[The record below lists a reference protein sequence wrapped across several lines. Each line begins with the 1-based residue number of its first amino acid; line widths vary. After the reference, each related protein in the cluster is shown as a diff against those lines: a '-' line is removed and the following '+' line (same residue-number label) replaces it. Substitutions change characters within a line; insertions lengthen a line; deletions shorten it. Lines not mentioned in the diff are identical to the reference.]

1 MQETFRQFWWLI
13 FPLSWFVFGA
23 YQSWLSYKANRDT
36 LDLIK
41 TYAQSGREPP
51 PELLAKLNKRW
62 NDGNGLNDPDEED
75 EDDRAHRRYH
85 RRRYRRY
92 HGWSRVALFGCLCAG
107 FAFAA
112 MTGLYGEASQAF
124 IIVAFVMGALAVS
137 SVVAILVDRGP
148 RL

>member
-1 MQETFRQFWWLI
+1 MEDLFRSYWWLI

-23 YQSWLSYKANRDT
+23 YQSWLSYRANRDT

-41 TYAQSGREPP
+41 TYAEAGREPP
-51 PELLAKLNKRW
+51 PELMAKLSKRW
-62 NDGNGLNDPDEED
+62 NDGDDLDEAD
-75 EDDRAHRRYH
+75 DDDRSRRRHYRRRYH
-85 RRRYRRY
+85 RR

-107 FAFAA
+107 FAFAST
-112 MTGLYGEASQAF
+112 TGFYGQAGPAF

-137 SVVAILVDRGP
+137 SVVSILVDREP